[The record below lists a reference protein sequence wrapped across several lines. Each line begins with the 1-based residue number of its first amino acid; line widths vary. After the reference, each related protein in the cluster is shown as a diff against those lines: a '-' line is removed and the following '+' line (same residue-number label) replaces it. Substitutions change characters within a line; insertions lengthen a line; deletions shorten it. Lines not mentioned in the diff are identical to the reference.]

1 MAVNFPWIYPVRV
14 IQAIFGIIVL
24 ALTAYYIS
32 WFAYSSD
39 SPNFMLFV
47 ACWTAFIATPY
58 LALAPVFFPQLA
70 HRIVIPAVEVITMIF
85 WFAGFIALA
94 VFLPPA
100 EACHWSRCSA
110 LQAATVFGALEWYD
124 SPLIKIAIFSARAE
138 KFNSGTISGY
148 FRFCCPRHFA
158 YPVQLHDGS
167 MIHF

>member
-110 LQAATVFGALEWYD
+110 LQAATVFGALEWVLFLVT
-124 SPLIKIAIFSARAE
+124 SVFAVL
-138 KFNSGTISGY
+138 GISRTRSSSSTKPTPNDHTHVG
-148 FRFCCPRHFA
+148 
-158 YPVQLHDGS
+158 V
-167 MIHF
+167 